1 MNIVN
6 GIYYDLCDTV
16 KVVGIIPITFNKE
29 LNLDNHDLLI
39 VEDDDTHELRLTLA
53 LNKDKILQNSWRAN
67 IDV

>member
-29 LNLDNHDLLI
+29 LNLDNYDLLI
-39 VEDDDTHELRLTLA
+39 VEDDDTHELRLALA
-53 LNKDKILQNSWRAN
+53 LNKDKIL
-67 IDV
+67 

>member
-16 KVVGIIPITFNKE
+16 KVVGIIPITFNEK

-39 VEDDDTHELRLTLA
+39 VEDDDTHELRLALA
-53 LNKDKILQNSWRAN
+53 LNKDKVL
-67 IDV
+67 